1 MMMVVMVMMMMTVV
15 MGMMMMMM
23 MTTTM
28 MVVMMM
34 TVVTVVE
41 TVVVVETVMMHYQQA
56 TPLFCSRPEKPQGKG
71 GGTRFEPLHAMNF
84 FYTGRFNDGVM
95 STSLWENLFSLFE
108 FFFKT

>member
-1 MMMVVMVMMMMTVV
+1 MMMVVMVMMMTVV
-15 MGMMMMMM
+15 MGMMMMM
-23 MTTTM
+23 TM

-34 TVVTVVE
+34 MVVTVVE

>member
-1 MMMVVMVMMMMTVV
+1 MMVVMVMMMMTVV
-15 MGMMMMMM
+15 MGMMMMM

-41 TVVVVETVMMHYQQA
+41 TVVVVVETVMMHYQQA

>member
-15 MGMMMMMM
+15 LGMMMMM
-23 MTTTM
+23 TM

-34 TVVTVVE
+34 MVVTVVE

>member
-1 MMMVVMVMMMMTVV
+1 MMMVDDD
-15 MGMMMMMM
+15 GGDGDDDDRGDGDD
-23 MTTTM
+23 
-28 MVVMMM
+28 
-34 TVVTVVE
+34 E
-41 TVVVVETVMMHYQQA
+41 VVVVETVMMHYQQA

>member
-1 MMMVVMVMMMMTVV
+1 MMVVMVMMMMTVV

-23 MTTTM
+23 TM

-34 TVVTVVE
+34 MVVTVVE
-41 TVVVVETVMMHYQQA
+41 TVVVVETVMMQYQQA

>member
-1 MMMVVMVMMMMTVV
+1 MMMVVMVMMMTVV
-15 MGMMMMMM
+15 MGMMMMM

-41 TVVVVETVMMHYQQA
+41 TVVVVVETVMMHYQQA

>member
-1 MMMVVMVMMMMTVV
+1 MMMVVMVMMMTVV

-23 MTTTM
+23 MTTM

>member
-1 MMMVVMVMMMMTVV
+1 MMMVVMVMMMTVV

-23 MTTTM
+23 MTTM

-34 TVVTVVE
+34 TVV

>member
-1 MMMVVMVMMMMTVV
+1 MVVMVMMMMTVV

-41 TVVVVETVMMHYQQA
+41 TVVVVVETVMMHYQQA

>member
-1 MMMVVMVMMMMTVV
+1 MMMVVMVMMMTVV

-23 MTTTM
+23 TM

-34 TVVTVVE
+34 MVVTVVE

-56 TPLFCSRPEKPQGKG
+56 TPFFCSRPEKPQGKG